1 MPFHRQ
7 QPDTLSKPCAVYEH
21 EGMSLCVCAELQLD
35 NSTVTRHF
43 NACPSRLCVTSPPP
57 QPLRL
62 HCRVWSRLDV
72 ELLVGCRL
80 STGLTLIS
88 VSFFPAQHICMSLC
102 LFLLR
107 PVRLCVLFLW
117 FVCSKS
123 NSMSLQ
129 LCNFSVP
136 DPPEFR
142 HPQPAQVQVVED
154 DTATLPLL
162 LSANPQEVSCIWLH
176 YKEKLVK
183 GDPRLCDGS
192 INQLL
197 VELSQQVSTQFCHS
211 GSE

>member
-43 NACPSRLCVTSPPP
+43 NACPSRSCVTSPPP
-57 QPLRL
+57 QPLRP

-117 FVCSKS
+117 FFALNPIQCRYSCVIFLCQTRQSS
-123 NSMSLQ
+123 AILSQHRSRWWRMTLQ
-129 LCNFSVP
+129 LCHCCSLLTH
-136 DPPEFR
+136 R
-142 HPQPAQVQVVED
+142 RSPA
-154 DTATLPLL
+154 
-162 LSANPQEVSCIWLH
+162 SGCITKRSWSKVIPGYVMAL
-176 YKEKLVK
+176 
-183 GDPRLCDGS
+183 
-192 INQLL
+192 
-197 VELSQQVSTQFCHS
+197 
-211 GSE
+211 